1 MWGREA
7 AELTGMGLS
16 PCSFTPW
23 QLLAQARQAQSTAM
37 GNGMAKGAFHHHR
50 PSATGATVSGIA
62 EFRAEGLGGSRRAA
76 SPCSPASSRLSCLSI
91 PPNLQCFQRGCFEQA
106 ISFPKLTT
114 GKDINCR
121 AGQEGSAQPRVEAPR
136 SSGGS

>member
-23 QLLAQARQAQSTAM
+23 QLLAQPRQAQSTAM

-62 EFRAEGLGGSRRAA
+62 EFRAEGPGGKAL
-76 SPCSPASSRLSCLSI
+76 CCLSLQPCELTALLPQH
-91 PPNLQCFQRGCFEQA
+91 PP
-106 ISFPKLTT
+106 
-114 GKDINCR
+114 
-121 AGQEGSAQPRVEAPR
+121 
-136 SSGGS
+136 